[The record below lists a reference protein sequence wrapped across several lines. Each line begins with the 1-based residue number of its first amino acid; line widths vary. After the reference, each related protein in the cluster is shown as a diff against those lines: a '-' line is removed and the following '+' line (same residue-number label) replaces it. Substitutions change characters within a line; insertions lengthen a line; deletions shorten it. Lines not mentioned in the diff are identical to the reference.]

1 MTFRRLTHR
10 AQACLLGAVS
20 FCLSTGASAQG
31 VVPERHSILS
41 LVPEQSTHSLLETD
55 PAARSFA
62 HPRANFHAFASARA
76 GETGPTEKLTF
87 RFSAASTVTRIEST
101 KDVVIEQGGSCV
113 EGRSFAKD
121 ETCALLVRFTPQG
134 PGNRL
139 GKITMSHT
147 ASPQPEAFGIGGY
160 GYAPIASFTPSQI
173 TTVPA
178 TVASGIGLLNS
189 AHNVFVDGNDTLY
202 IADTGNNRVG
212 FIDSSGIFTALV
224 SGNFAPWG
232 VAVDSMGQTYFSTP
246 AEATNKIFEIY
257 DYGPAVTLSGSTA
270 GSCPAS
276 SPCDLGEHQV
286 NYPGVMSMD
295 RYNNMFWTD
304 DFSGAAFS
312 TVQPSPANL
321 IYLYDPFP
329 FQTDPTGSLVVDN
342 NDNIYSLWSN
352 GGTCSIMQQTLS
364 SAENSENDFTKIAG
378 GHTCGFSGD
387 GGPAGN
393 AEIGNTSGQMVIDTA
408 GNLYFSDTANQ
419 RVRRIDYVTGTI
431 TTIAGNGTAGYSG
444 DGGAAT
450 GATLSSPTGV
460 GVDSQGQ
467 VYIMSNAPSSAA
479 TQVIRKVGTVGY
491 LNMGAITLGASS
503 AAQTVQLANTGNA
516 SLTFTNEAFSSGN
529 SGDFT
534 VDPVTT
540 TCNFTAALPGG
551 SSCRIG
557 FFFKPTAGGARSTV
571 YTITDS
577 TVAGLNTIQ
586 LVGTGVTTATLT
598 PAAMAF
604 ASTAVGSTSAAQT
617 ATLTNTGSA
626 VLTISSIAL
635 GGAQA
640 GSFVKSTTCGASLAA
655 GANCTI
661 NVAFAPGATGA
672 LAATLTVADNT
683 AASSQSVSLTG
694 TGAAGTAK
702 AAALT
707 SPTPGSTLAGAT
719 VTFSWSAATGATTYA
734 LNLGS
739 TGANSSNLYNSGH
752 ITATSATATSLPTNG
767 ETFYAELWAY
777 VNNAWVTT
785 NYTYQAAASPTPA
798 LTSPA
803 RGSVLP
809 GATAT
814 FTWTPVA
821 GATVYAL
828 NLGSTGVDSANLYN
842 SGHITSTSVTVK
854 NLPTNGETIYAR
866 LWAFVK
872 NAWVTTDY
880 TYTAAH

>member
-1 MTFRRLTHR
+1 
-10 AQACLLGAVS
+10 
-20 FCLSTGASAQG
+20 
-31 VVPERHSILS
+31 
-41 LVPEQSTHSLLETD
+41 
-55 PAARSFA
+55 
-62 HPRANFHAFASARA
+62 
-76 GETGPTEKLTF
+76 
-87 RFSAASTVTRIEST
+87 
-101 KDVVIEQGGSCV
+101 
-113 EGRSFAKD
+113 
-121 ETCALLVRFTPQG
+121 
-134 PGNRL
+134 
-139 GKITMSHT
+139 
-147 ASPQPEAFGIGGY
+147 
-160 GYAPIASFTPSQI
+160 
-173 TTVPA
+173 
-178 TVASGIGLLNS
+178 
-189 AHNVFVDGNDTLY
+189 
-202 IADTGNNRVG
+202 
-212 FIDSSGIFTALV
+212 
-224 SGNFAPWG
+224 
-232 VAVDSMGQTYFSTP
+232 
-246 AEATNKIFEIY
+246 
-257 DYGPAVTLSGSTA
+257 
-270 GSCPAS
+270 
-276 SPCDLGEHQV
+276 
-286 NYPGVMSMD
+286 
-295 RYNNMFWTD
+295 
-304 DFSGAAFS
+304 
-312 TVQPSPANL
+312 
-321 IYLYDPFP
+321 
-329 FQTDPTGSLVVDN
+329 
-342 NDNIYSLWSN
+342 
-352 GGTCSIMQQTLS
+352 
-364 SAENSENDFTKIAG
+364 
-378 GHTCGFSGD
+378 
-387 GGPAGN
+387 
-393 AEIGNTSGQMVIDTA
+393 
-408 GNLYFSDTANQ
+408 
-419 RVRRIDYVTGTI
+419 
-431 TTIAGNGTAGYSG
+431 
-444 DGGAAT
+444 
-450 GATLSSPTGV
+450 
-460 GVDSQGQ
+460 
-467 VYIMSNAPSSAA
+467 
-479 TQVIRKVGTVGY
+479 
-491 LNMGAITLGASS
+491 
-503 AAQTVQLANTGNA
+503 
-516 SLTFTNEAFSSGN
+516 
-529 SGDFT
+529 
-534 VDPVTT
+534 
-540 TCNFTAALPGG
+540 
-551 SSCRIG
+551 
-557 FFFKPTAGGARSTV
+557 
-571 YTITDS
+571 
-577 TVAGLNTIQ
+577 
-586 LVGTGVTTATLT
+586 
-598 PAAMAF
+598 MAF